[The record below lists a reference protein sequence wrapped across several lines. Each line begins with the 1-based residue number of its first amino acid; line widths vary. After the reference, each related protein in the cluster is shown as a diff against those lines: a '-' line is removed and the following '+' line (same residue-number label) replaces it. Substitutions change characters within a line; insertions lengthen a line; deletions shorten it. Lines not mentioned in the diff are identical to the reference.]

1 MGFEGFFPSGPP
13 GKASADTLG
22 VLETH
27 MLIQLIYASRS
38 SRVLGPADVK
48 DILGASQRNN
58 TRTGITGALC
68 LNNGIFL
75 QLLEGDRAA
84 VNALYHRLLKDG
96 RHRDTAVLD
105 MSEIPCRRFTGW
117 SMGLIASLESNRQ
130 LFLKYSGTADF
141 DPYSMSAVTL
151 RSFFDEIL
159 QNVRWLE

>member
-1 MGFEGFFPSGPP
+1 
-13 GKASADTLG
+13 
-22 VLETH
+22 
-27 MLIQLIYASRS
+27 
-38 SRVLGPADVK
+38 VK

-58 TRTGITGALC
+58 TRAGITGALC